1 MNVTDINVTGISW
14 IAVQKYLNNER
25 RPLDYLRIWK
35 TVARRVANGK
45 EQVVVNDNSVSVVS
59 TNTVVSNY
67 KQMDV
72 QLLKM
77 LVEG

>member
-1 MNVTDINVTGISW
+1 VNVTDINVTGISW